1 MIEILNYR
9 LRGLQCS
16 FFREGLSTSLEAVVS
31 GVSSIRDAK
40 ASDPIDSA
48 TAKGAAFWKSFLS
61 DLQAFSL
68 TFWLV
73 EWHFLFLLC
82 HNGRQLRQQVEH

>member
-48 TAKGAAFWKSFLS
+48 TAKGAAF
-61 DLQAFSL
+61 
-68 TFWLV
+68 
-73 EWHFLFLLC
+73 
-82 HNGRQLRQQVEH
+82 